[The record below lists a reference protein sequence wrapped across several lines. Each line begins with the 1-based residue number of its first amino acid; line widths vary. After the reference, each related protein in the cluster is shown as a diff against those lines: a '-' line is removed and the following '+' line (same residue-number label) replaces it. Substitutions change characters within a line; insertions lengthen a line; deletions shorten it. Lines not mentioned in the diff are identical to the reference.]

1 MKTLLT
7 VDWDAFVAEKT
18 EWDLGHWESLLY
30 LKFLWMSRMWLY
42 DQIKTSGKEK
52 DFWKKVPPGSGVT
65 WVSDSHLFAFHLS
78 HGVNRI
84 VLVDGHH
91 DCWPPSSSKKLIE
104 CHNWLRAWL
113 QSGKKRMVTW
123 VRPDWS
129 AGVMEVP
136 DDLKDRFEIVGLDDK
151 LELGDVWNVHV
162 CRSGCWTPPWLDK
175 AFIDFVGCRGYPVAR
190 LQSGDWDPMKPRWNA
205 KAERQALLF
214 RDKIK

>member
-1 MKTLLT
+1 
-7 VDWDAFVAEKT
+7 
-18 EWDLGHWESLLY
+18 
-30 LKFLWMSRMWLY
+30 
-42 DQIKTSGKEK
+42 
-52 DFWKKVPPGSGVT
+52 
-65 WVSDSHLFAFHLS
+65 
-78 HGVNRI
+78 
-84 VLVDGHH
+84 
-91 DCWPPSSSKKLIE
+91 
-104 CHNWLRAWL
+104 
-113 QSGKKRMVTW
+113 
-123 VRPDWS
+123 
-129 AGVMEVP
+129 MEVP